1 MEYNYQVYTKPRDF
15 ILPKPHYHSKHNIIV
30 NESNCFL
37 SNSKKSYKYR
47 IVSNGLHSNSSL
59 PDIHKVSLTENN
71 ERKEII
77 DKLKNRIIVL
87 TEEIKRK
94 NGKIEEMN
102 RLFNDIKQNNDLSAV
117 FLIKS
122 QEKMISTLTEQ
133 NTMLREEIKKYK
145 EKQEIYKQKKNE
157 LLYQIDEIKSKKK
170 KRLSSFSN
178 CSLQSNYSLTIE
190 GVVKEKVEEPVLMT
204 EVKIKQMKLPLRLSS
219 EDETQVHQYILGLYL
234 QKSKPKKLF
243 DYLSLNTFSFDEFI
257 DLIYK
262 TISKHHWK
270 TSQDHFDMTRLIIE
284 LSNDNGGFSKQLL
297 LNNLK
302 DALLDEEHSEMP
314 SFDFDIRKVNDIM
327 ETIKAHDIYK
337 TNTIPVYMLM
347 KIFDKEEIDDELFMY
362 LITKIKKETM
372 HEDEFIF
379 SVNYSKIGVI
389 LSKKEEEE
397 IIVHNFVNN
406 IFKKALE

>member
-157 LLYQIDEIKSKKK
+157 LL
-170 KRLSSFSN
+170 
-178 CSLQSNYSLTIE
+178 
-190 GVVKEKVEEPVLMT
+190 
-204 EVKIKQMKLPLRLSS
+204 
-219 EDETQVHQYILGLYL
+219 
-234 QKSKPKKLF
+234 
-243 DYLSLNTFSFDEFI
+243 
-257 DLIYK
+257 
-262 TISKHHWK
+262 
-270 TSQDHFDMTRLIIE
+270 
-284 LSNDNGGFSKQLL
+284 
-297 LNNLK
+297 
-302 DALLDEEHSEMP
+302 
-314 SFDFDIRKVNDIM
+314 
-327 ETIKAHDIYK
+327 
-337 TNTIPVYMLM
+337 
-347 KIFDKEEIDDELFMY
+347 
-362 LITKIKKETM
+362 TK
-372 HEDEFIF
+372 
-379 SVNYSKIGVI
+379 
-389 LSKKEEEE
+389 
-397 IIVHNFVNN
+397 
-406 IFKKALE
+406 